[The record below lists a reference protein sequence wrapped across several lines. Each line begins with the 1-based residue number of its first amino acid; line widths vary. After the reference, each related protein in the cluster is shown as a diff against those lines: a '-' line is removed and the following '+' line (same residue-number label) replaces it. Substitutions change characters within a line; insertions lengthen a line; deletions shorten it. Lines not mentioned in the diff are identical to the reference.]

1 MLPQRGDLVDAHL
14 RKLRARG
21 KVSGTQERA
30 IREVLSA
37 PRSVPAHKTLV
48 RENVQVSESI
58 LILDGWLA
66 RTKDDPRG
74 VRQVLEVNMAGDFA
88 DLHGYT
94 LKHLDHSLVTLS
106 PCVIATATHASLER
120 LFREEPELA
129 KLYWFSTNLDAA
141 IQREWTYSLARR
153 SAEARMANLFCE
165 LFLRMDIAGRIE
177 NNGFSFPLSQAQLGE
192 CLGLTT
198 VHVNRTL
205 QILRRKE
212 LIEFDGKR
220 LVILNAAEVRKV
232 AEFDPT
238 YLYLNGP
245 SVARNA

>member
-1 MLPQRGDLVDAHL
+1 MPQRGDLVDAHL
-14 RKLRARG
+14 RKLRARA
-21 KVSGTQERA
+21 KVNAAQEQA
-30 IREVLSA
+30 IREMLSP
-37 PRSVPAHKTLV
+37 PRSVAAHKTLV
-48 RENVQVSESI
+48 REDVQLSESI
-58 LILDGWLA
+58 LVLDGWIA

-74 VRQVLEVNMAGDFA
+74 VRQVLELNLAGDFA

-94 LKHLDHSLVTLS
+94 LKHLDHNLVTLS
-106 PCVIATATHASLER
+106 PSVIATVSHASLEQ
-120 LFREEPELA
+120 LFRQEPELE

-153 SAEARMANLFCE
+153 PAEARMANLFCE
-165 LFLRMDIAGRIE
+165 LFLRMDIAGRVE
-177 NNGFSFPLSQAQLGE
+177 DSSFSFPLSQAQVGE

-205 QILRRKE
+205 QLLRRKD
-212 LIEFDGKR
+212 LIRWEGKR
-220 LVILNAAEVRKV
+220 LIILDATEVRKV

-245 SVARNA
+245 SQGSRRA